1 MVDRRESHILNLTV
15 AVVVALLVNL
25 AVGEIPCGISFIYNG
40 LILWMSVAYLKQDFD
55 IDIRKP
61 HGFSVITVLC
71 AVGFALLFA
80 AAVVLFFFVF
90 GEVSLFPP
98 YRIRI
103 GQLALILV
111 LQLVIAFSEEA
122 LFRFYLYEW
131 LNANMGNRWVPILI
145 ASLLFALLHFLTGG
159 IIKQT
164 VLSFVFSLYAF
175 TIKRSKIGCSY
186 YLCSMTHFLYNMC
199 AFFVFS
205 I

>member
-1 MVDRRESHILNLTV
+1 MDRRENHILNLTV
-15 AVVVALLVNL
+15 VVVVVLLVNL
-25 AVGEIPCGISFIYNG
+25 AVGEIPYGVSFIYNG

-55 IDIRKP
+55 IDIRTP
-61 HGFSVITVLC
+61 QGFSVKTVLS
-71 AVGFALLFA
+71 AAGLALLFA

-103 GQLALILV
+103 SQLVLLLV
-111 LQLVIAFSEEA
+111 LQLVVAFSEEA

-131 LNANMGNRWVPILI
+131 LHANMRNRWGPIVI
-145 ASLLFALLHFLTGG
+145 ASLLFALLHFVTGG

-164 VLSFVFSLYAF
+164 VISFVFSVYAF
-175 TIKRSKIGCSY
+175 AIKRSKIGCPY

>member
-1 MVDRRESHILNLTV
+1 MGDRESHMLNLTV
-15 AVVVALLVNL
+15 AVVVVLLVSL
-25 AVGEIPCGISFIYNG
+25 AAGEIPYGVSFIYNG
-40 LILWMSVAYLKQDFD
+40 LVLWMSVSYLKQDFE

-61 HGFSVITVLC
+61 QGFSVKTVLC
-71 AVGFALLFA
+71 AVGLALLFA
-80 AAVVLFFFVF
+80 AAVVLFFFLF

-98 YRIRI
+98 YRIRTN
-103 GQLALILV
+103 QLVLILV
-111 LQLVIAFSEEA
+111 LQLVIACSEEA

-131 LNANMGNRWVPILI
+131 LHANMGNRWGAVVI

-164 VLSFVFSLYAF
+164 VIAFVFSLYAF
-175 TIKRSKIGCSY
+175 AIKRSKIGCTY

-205 I
+205 L